1 MIRGQLFPPH
11 TPSYTREDHFQR
23 NETLTHTVPHTG
35 NGAAGP
41 SGLTS
46 HRCPR
51 LALSRPA
58 AGTARIPSTS
68 EASELPAGRPAR
80 PPRHEQADG
89 RGPGT
94 SEGHHIPARGRPP
107 VSLAAR
113 PALDGLAH

>member
-68 EASELPAGRPAR
+68 EASELPAGRPA
-80 PPRHEQADG
+80 PR
-89 RGPGT
+89 GT
-94 SEGHHIPARGRPP
+94 SRQTAADPEPQRVTTYRPG
-107 VSLAAR
+107 AAAGVTRCPSR
-113 PALDGLAH
+113 P

>member
-41 SGLTS
+41 SGLTG

-58 AGTARIPSTS
+58 AGTAHIPSTS
-68 EASELPAGRPAR
+68 EASELPAGRPA
-80 PPRHEQADG
+80 PRGTSRQTAADPEPQ
-89 RGPGT
+89 RVTTTGPG
-94 SEGHHIPARGRPP
+94 PP
-107 VSLAAR
+107 PESLAAR